1 MAKKNKKKKIK
12 FLPLLTMMGKKKIKA
27 F

>member
-1 MAKKNKKKKIK
+1 MAKKNKKKKTK
-12 FLPLLTMMGKKKIKA
+12 SLPLLTMMGKKKIKA

>member
-12 FLPLLTMMGKKKIKA
+12 SLPLLTMMGKEEIKA

>member
-12 FLPLLTMMGKKKIKA
+12 SLPLLTMMGKKKIKA